1 MYKPAR
7 TAMLLACALLFPA
20 LASAQ
25 ASLAGTVRDASG
37 AILPGVT
44 VEAASPVLIEKV
56 RTTVTEGNGQF
67 TIVNLRPGTYT
78 VTFTLPGFQT
88 IRQDAI
94 TLTGSS
100 TTTINAEMRVGA
112 VEETVTV
119 TGEAPIVDVSTTTRE
134 AVLDSNT
141 VDALPTARNYVTL
154 ARLIPGTMGGG
165 TDVGGSNIQRVGGSV
180 TVHGSRD
187 QDQRVMLNGVPT
199 QTLQAGGH
207 LGGQVPDV
215 GAVSEVT
222 IEHTAVSAELPTG
235 GVRINFIPR
244 DGGNTFSTSDFF
256 TFSNGSM
263 QGSNFSQELK
273 DAGLGTPDEIK
284 KNWDMTIAA
293 GGPMVRDKVWFWFS
307 TRRNIA
313 ENYVPIFHNVNEY
326 KPDEWLY
333 VPDPS
338 RRGEVRGR
346 VLQSS
351 IRLTW
356 QATPRNKIAGTY
368 KADRFCNCPEQ
379 VSATQAPEAARD
391 FRFPRLRQEHLEW
404 TSPVTNRLLLEAVG
418 LHLYE
423 RWGNMHPQQGT
434 GSAPNVPI
442 ALAEQLISVV
452 EQSSGLR
459 YRSHNNYSNTRVP
472 NFAFRVGATY
482 VTGRHNI
489 KVGMN
494 EIHGEQR
501 TRTYSLNPV
510 SYRFNNGVPNQITLA
525 ADPRTIENK
534 QDMDLGMF
542 VQDTITLNRMTVGLA
557 LRFDHFATSFPDQSV
572 GPGPLVPNR
581 NIQFPSQSNLNWND
595 LTYRTS
601 LAYDVRG
608 NGQTAIKVTLNKYL
622 RGQTLNA
629 LGTDPNPVNALV
641 NTTNINWND
650 ADGDFV
656 PDCDLL
662 DPAPNGE
669 CRGWSNRNFGSAVPG
684 ATFDDA
690 LRRGFGHRESNWEFS
705 AGVQH
710 QIMQGVSVDVGFF
723 RRIWQNFRVTDN
735 LSLSPSDFDTF
746 SITVPADSRL
756 PDGGGYVLDGV
767 LALRPEAFGRPAV
780 NHNTLSPEIGE
791 QIEHWNGVDVNVNA
805 RLRNGLTMQVG
816 TSTGRTS
823 ENDCAIVSQLP
834 EMLQITGGGGP
845 ARWRAAQF
853 CDRAEPFRTQLKGYA
868 VYTIPRVDVQLS
880 GTYRNVPGDAINA
893 WFTASNAYLAA
904 NSTLGRP
911 LAGGASN
918 LTIEL
923 LEPNTRFLDR
933 RNELDLRI
941 GKVLRMGRAR
951 SVVSVDIFN
960 ALNSDAVVTANQNFG
975 RFLAPTSILSA
986 RLAKISVQFDF

>member
-1 MYKPAR
+1 
-7 TAMLLACALLFPA
+7 MLVACALLFPA
-20 LASAQ
+20 LAFAQ
-25 ASLAGTVRDASG
+25 ASLTGTVRDASG

-141 VDALPTARNYVTL
+141 VDALPTARNYLTL
-154 ARLIPGTMGGG
+154 ARLIPGTSAGG
-165 TDVGGSNIQRVGGSV
+165 TDVGGSVIQRVGGSV

-263 QGSNFSQELK
+263 QGSNFSQRLK

-293 GGPMVRDKVWFWFS
+293 GGPIKRDKVWFWFS
-307 TRRNIA
+307 SRRNIA
-313 ENYVPIFHNVNEY
+313 ENYVPIFHNANEY

-356 QATPRNKIAGTY
+356 QASPRNKIAGTY

-379 VSATQAPEAARD
+379 VSATLAPEAARD

-434 GSAPNVPI
+434 GSAPEVPVG
-442 ALAEQLISVV
+442 LAEQLISVQ

-459 YRSHNNYSNTRVP
+459 YRSHNAYSNTKVP

-482 VTGRHNI
+482 VTGAHNI
-489 KVGMN
+489 KFGLN
-494 EIHGEQR
+494 EIHGYQI
-501 TRTYSLNPV
+501 TRNYSLNPV
-510 SYRFNNGVPNQITLA
+510 SYRFNRGVPNRITLA
-525 ADPRTIENK
+525 ADPRTIRNN
-534 QDMDLGMF
+534 QDTDLGLF
-542 VQDTITLNRMTVGLA
+542 VQDTISLNRFTLGLA
-557 LRFDHFATSFPDQSV
+557 LRYDHFATSFPDQEV

-581 NIQFPSQSNLNWND
+581 NLSFPEQSNLNWND

-601 LAYDVRG
+601 LTYDVRG
-608 NGQTAIKVTLNKYL
+608 NGQTAVKVTLNKYL
-622 RGQTLNA
+622 RGQTLN
-629 LGTDPNPVNALV
+629 GIGSSPNPVNAMV
-641 NTTNINWND
+641 NTTNINWTD
-650 ADGDFV
+650 ADHDFT

-662 DPAPNGE
+662 NPAPNGE
-669 CRGWSNRNFGSAVPG
+669 CRGWSNPNFGSAVPG
-684 ATFDDA
+684 ATFDDV

-710 QIMQGVSVDVGFF
+710 QVAQGVSVDVGYF
-723 RRIWQNFRVTDN
+723 RRIWQNFNVTDD
-735 LSLSPSDFDTF
+735 LSLGPADFDTF
-746 SITVPADSRL
+746 SITVPSDSRL

-767 LALRPEAFGRPAV
+767 LALKPEAFGRAAV
-780 NHNTLSPEIGE
+780 NHNLLSSQVGTRT
-791 QIEHWNGVDVNVNA
+791 EHWDGVDVNLNA
-805 RLRNGLTMQVG
+805 RMRNGLTLQFG

-845 ARWRAAQF
+845 GRWRAAQF
-853 CDRAEPFRTQLKGYA
+853 CERAEPFRTQMKGYA
-868 VYTIPRVDVQLS
+868 VYTIPRIDVQLS
-880 GTYRNVPGDAINA
+880 GTYRNVPGDGINA
-893 WFTASNAYLAA
+893 WFAASNSYLAA

-923 LEPNTRFLDR
+923 LEPNTQFLDR
-933 RNELDLRI
+933 RNELDVRI
-941 GKVLRMGRAR
+941 GKVLRVGRAR
-951 SVVSVDIFN
+951 SVVSLDIFN
-960 ALNSDAVVTANQNFG
+960 ALNSDAIVGANQNFG
-975 RFLAPTSILSA
+975 SFLAPTSILSA
-986 RLAKISVQFDF
+986 RLAKISLQFDF

>member
-1 MYKPAR
+1 MYRHAR
-7 TAMLLACALLFPA
+7 TATLLVCALLFPVVA
-20 LASAQ
+20 FAQ
-25 ASLAGTVRDASG
+25 ASLNGTVRDASG

-56 RTTVTEGNGQF
+56 RTAVTEGNGQF

-78 VTFTLPGFQT
+78 ITFTLPGFQT
-88 IRQDAI
+88 IRQDGV
-94 TLTGSS
+94 TLTGSA
-100 TTTINAEMRVGA
+100 TTTVNAEMRVGA

-141 VDALPTARNYVTL
+141 VDALPTARNYLTL
-154 ARLIPGTMGGG
+154 ARLIPGTSAGG
-165 TDVGGSNIQRVGGSV
+165 TDVGGSVIQRVGGSV

-235 GVRINFIPR
+235 GIRINFIPR
-244 DGGNTFSTSDFF
+244 DGGNSFSTSDFF

-263 QGSNFSQELK
+263 QGSNFSQRLK
-273 DAGLGTPDEIK
+273 DAGLGTPDEVK

-293 GGPMVRDKVWFWFS
+293 GGPVRRDKVWFWFS
-307 TRRNIA
+307 SRRNIA

-326 KPDEWLY
+326 NPNEWLY
-333 VPDPS
+333 VPDTS

-351 IRLTW
+351 LRLTW
-356 QATPRNKIAGTY
+356 QASPRNKIAGTY

-434 GSAPNVPI
+434 GSAPEVPV

-494 EIHGEQR
+494 EIHGEQL

-510 SYRFNNGVPNQITLA
+510 SYRFNNGVPNQISLA
-525 ADPRTIENK
+525 ADPRTIANK
-534 QDMDLGMF
+534 QDMDLGLF
-542 VQDTITLNRMTVGLA
+542 VQDTISLNRMTVGLA
-557 LRFDHFATSFPDQSV
+557 LRYDHFATSFPEQVV

-581 NIQFPSQSNLNWND
+581 NITFPAQSNLNWND

-629 LGTDPNPVNALV
+629 LGTDPNPVNAMV
-641 NTTNINWND
+641 NTTNINWTD
-650 ADGDFV
+650 ADRDFT

-669 CRGWSNRNFGSAVPG
+669 CRGWSSPTFGQAVPG
-684 ATFDDA
+684 ATFDDL

-705 AGVQH
+705 AGIQH
-710 QIMQGVSVDVGFF
+710 QLMQGVSIDVGYF
-723 RRIWQNFRVTDN
+723 RRIWQNFRVTDD
-735 LSLSPSDFDTF
+735 LSLSAADFDTF
-746 SITVPADSRL
+746 SITVPSDSRL

-767 LALRPEAFGRPAV
+767 LALKPEAFGRRAQA
-780 NHNTLSPEIGE
+780 HNTLSPAIGE
-791 QIEHWNGVDVNVNA
+791 RTEHWDGVDVNMNA
-805 RLRNGLTMQVG
+805 RLRNGLTMQLG
-816 TSTGRTS
+816 TSTGRTA
-823 ENDCAIVSQLP
+823 ENDCAIVSALP
-834 EMLQITGGGGP
+834 EMLLITGGGGP
-845 ARWRAAQF
+845 GRWRAAQF
-853 CDRAEPFRTQLKGYA
+853 CERAEPFRTQLKGYA
-868 VYTIPRVDVQLS
+868 VYTIPRIDVQLS
-880 GTYRNVPGDAINA
+880 GTYRNVPGDAVNA
-893 WFTASNAYLAA
+893 WFAASNAYLAA

-923 LEPNTRFLDR
+923 LEPNTQFLDR

-941 GKVLRMGRAR
+941 GKVLRVGRAR
-951 SVVSVDIFN
+951 SVVSLDLFN
-960 ALNSDAVVTANQNFG
+960 ALNSDAVITANQNFG

-986 RLAKISVQFDF
+986 RVAKISVQFDF

>member
-1 MYKPAR
+1 
-7 TAMLLACALLFPA
+7 MLVACALLFPA
-20 LASAQ
+20 LAFAQ
-25 ASLAGTVRDASG
+25 ASLTGTVRDASG

-141 VDALPTARNYVTL
+141 VDALPTARNYLTL
-154 ARLIPGTMGGG
+154 ARLIPGTSAGG
-165 TDVGGSNIQRVGGSV
+165 TDVGGSVIQRVGGSV

-263 QGSNFSQELK
+263 QGSNFSQRLK

-293 GGPMVRDKVWFWFS
+293 GGPIKRDKVWFWFS
-307 TRRNIA
+307 SRRNIA
-313 ENYVPIFHNVNEY
+313 ENYVPIFHNANEY

-356 QATPRNKIAGTY
+356 QASPRNKIAGTY

-379 VSATQAPEAARD
+379 VSATLAPEAARD

-434 GSAPNVPI
+434 GSAPDVPI

-494 EIHGEQR
+494 EIHGEQL

-510 SYRFNNGVPNQITLA
+510 SYRFNNGVPNQISLA

-534 QDMDLGMF
+534 QDMDLGLF
-542 VQDTITLNRMTVGLA
+542 VQDTISLNRMTVGLA
-557 LRFDHFATSFPDQSV
+557 LRYDHFATSFPDQTV
-572 GPGPLVPNR
+572 GPGPMVPNR
-581 NIQFPSQSNLNWND
+581 NISFPAQSNLNWND

-629 LGTDPNPVNALV
+629 LGTDPNPVNAMV
-641 NTTNINWND
+641 NTTNINWTD
-650 ADGDFV
+650 ADRDFV

-669 CRGWSNRNFGSAVPG
+669 CRGWSDPSFGSARPG
-684 ATFDDA
+684 ATFDDL

-710 QIMQGVSVDVGFF
+710 QLLQGVSVDVGYF
-723 RRIWQNFRVTDN
+723 RRIWQNFRVTDD
-735 LSLSPSDFDTF
+735 LSLSPADFDTF
-746 SITVPADSRL
+746 SITVPSDSRL

-767 LALRPEAFGRPAV
+767 LALKPEAFGRRAQA
-780 NHNTLSPEIGE
+780 HNTLSPAVGE
-791 QIEHWNGVDVNVNA
+791 QTEHWDGVDVNMNA
-805 RLRNGLTMQVG
+805 RLRNGLTMQLG
-816 TSTGRTS
+816 TSTGRVA

-834 EMLQITGGGGP
+834 EMLLITGGGGP
-845 ARWRAAQF
+845 GRWRAAQF
-853 CDRAEPFRTQLKGYA
+853 CERAEPFRTQLKGYA
-868 VYTIPRVDVQLS
+868 VYTIPRIDVQLS
-880 GTYRNVPGDAINA
+880 GTYRNVPGDAVNA
-893 WFTASNAYLAA
+893 WFAASNAYLAA

-923 LEPNTRFLDR
+923 LQPNTTFLDR
-933 RNELDLRI
+933 RNEMDLRI

-951 SVVSVDIFN
+951 SVVSLDIFN

-986 RLAKISVQFDF
+986 RVAKVSVQFDF